1 MYHIIFAFTLLVTP
15 FTQAQDTD
23 KKGLLPELKIDSKN
37 EDLNEKKQL
46 TSELMINKAE
56 DKALESLQKLLKRNK
71 GTSQEPDLLYR
82 LAELYMRKSKT
93 GRFFDLHQDSKTL
106 KLSSFPIPPQKG
118 KDWIRK
124 AAQVYTDIEKRF
136 PKFSEMDAVLFNNAF
151 AHQQLGE
158 LKKSENLYRKLIK
171 DFDKSM
177 LIPDSLIALGELLYD
192 QTQFHQAEEIFKEI
206 EKYPGSRVY
215 SYGLYKWAWTL
226 YNLKNSDAAIAKL
239 VEVVEKNPPR
249 FEKERA
255 YYLRK
260 EALRDL
266 VIFIGDVLKADEVY
280 GFFKKI
286 TTPEELGDSISNL
299 AKLYESYSRE
309 KDIHI
314 FMNEFLKK
322 EKDHS
327 YLARAHMILV
337 NANEAIKKRED
348 VITHLEKASEL
359 CDATSLWKAKL
370 EPTWAE
376 TTCNEDYRKT
386 SLEIA
391 KKWWEIWLKNKK
403 HPEFSKLTEKALRL
417 VLKTDSSEKPDFKTR
432 YALAE
437 LLFQQNKFDEASLQY
452 EKVGKTSTENQ
463 MIHDANY
470 AALFS
475 TQKSLE
481 QKKTTENQKK
491 VKELSLYYVEKHPK
505 GVHSLPVQLQLAIS
519 EYESGQDKVSE
530 EFIKPLLSQKVSKE
544 IKTKAEDLYLDI
556 LNFRKDFTQ
565 LKVKSALFLKDEG
578 NHPSRKENLKKINE
592 EAHYSEIQ
600 GELDKKPKI
609 ETVEQLI
616 NFRNSHGNSKLA
628 KEALWQALS
637 LAFAEG
643 HSIRGAELAN
653 EFAKNYKDDK
663 RALEVLRES
672 VKAYLAAGRSKEALI
687 TFEEI
692 IKTNPEDKRKI
703 QEAMIELSLIEGKKV
718 EGRKKI
724 LELMKTASAGDKK
737 LLQERYLSSFTA
749 EEKNSNSDYK
759 KYETELINQGVEPFA
774 TEYWT
779 KLARTQFENKQ
790 MSQAFQ
796 SATKAMSRDSEMS
809 VRAESRYIQAR
820 ILEQEFIAQSVKVSS
835 EDRLALVLNI
845 KTEKLDKAL
854 TAYNS
859 ASKMTKDAN
868 LTVKILEGLDRCYNH
883 FVTALKN
890 MPLPAS
896 LAEADQKT
904 LRQEID
910 KIVAPIVSKKEENF
924 QALLVVQSK
933 ATSTDQSL
941 IVWSDLAP
949 EATAPLEIKRPKPE
963 NLEAWIPSSWDS
975 LSPAKRSSS
984 AKCETFKK
992 SSSFDADKMS
1002 HYLGQCFYLNQ
1013 FNKIENEALV
1023 LTETPTNRAWGLF
1036 YLSLIHHQEKQLA
1049 KAHWLAEKAL
1059 ELDPKNSIF
1068 LYQKIRTLSLLESF
1082 DAVSGE
1088 LILLFNNPEV
1098 KFPDIMAL
1106 KALHLSKQ
1114 GDWKK
1119 TLEILEDL
1127 PSSTVDKH
1135 QLILLLAEA
1144 HSKTGDPES
1153 ALKTLKKSKMKDS
1166 VEASLF
1172 AARIFEVIK
1181 PEMAQA
1187 KESYKKALS
1196 AAQEP
1201 LQRKWI
1207 EKKLGYLNGLKQ

>member
-1 MYHIIFAFTLLVTP
+1 
-15 FTQAQDTD
+15 
-23 KKGLLPELKIDSKN
+23 
-37 EDLNEKKQL
+37 
-46 TSELMINKAE
+46 
-56 DKALESLQKLLKRNK
+56 
-71 GTSQEPDLLYR
+71 
-82 LAELYMRKSKT
+82 
-93 GRFFDLHQDSKTL
+93 
-106 KLSSFPIPPQKG
+106 
-118 KDWIRK
+118 
-124 AAQVYTDIEKRF
+124 
-136 PKFSEMDAVLFNNAF
+136 
-151 AHQQLGE
+151 
-158 LKKSENLYRKLIK
+158 
-171 DFDKSM
+171 
-177 LIPDSLIALGELLYD
+177 ALGELLYD
-192 QTQFHQAEEIFKEI
+192 QTQFRLSEEILKQI
-206 EKYPGSRVY
+206 ERYTNSKVY
-215 SYGLYKWAWTL
+215 YYGLYKCAWTL
-226 YNLKNSDAAIAKL
+226 YNLKNSDAAFAKL

-286 TTPEELGDSISNL
+286 TTPEELGESMSNL

-327 YLARAHMILV
+327 YQARAHMILV
-337 NANEAIKKRED
+337 NANEAIKKRDE

-359 CDATSLWKAKL
+359 CDVNSIWKAKL

-376 TTCNEDYRKT
+376 TTCSEDYRKT

-417 VLKTDSSEKPDFKTR
+417 VLKTDNPEKPDYKTR

-437 LLFQQNKFDEASLQY
+437 LLFQQNKFDDASLQY

-475 TQKSLE
+475 IQKSLE
-481 QKKTTENQKK
+481 QKKTPENQKR
-491 VKELSLYYVEKHPK
+491 VKDLSLYYVDKHPK

-519 EYESGQDKVSE
+519 EYEAGQDKASE
-530 EFIKPLLSQKVSKE
+530 EFLKPLIVQNSSNE
-544 IKTKAEDLYLDI
+544 IKIKAQDLYLDI

-565 LKVKSALFLKDEG
+565 LKVKSELFLKEVG
-578 NHPSRKENLKKINE
+578 NNKQRKENLTIINQ

-600 GELDKKPKI
+600 RDLDKKPKI
-609 ETVEQLI
+609 ETAEQLI
-616 NFRNSHGNSKLA
+616 NFRKSHKDSKLS

-643 HSIRGAELAN
+643 YSIRGAELAR
-653 EFAKNYKDDK
+653 EFSKSYKDDK
-663 RALEVLRES
+663 RSIEVLRDS
-672 VKAYLAAGRSKEALI
+672 VKAYLAAGRSKEALD

-692 IKTNPEDKRKI
+692 LQTNPEDKRKI
-703 QEAMIELSLIEGKKV
+703 QEAMIELSLLEGKKV
-718 EGRKKI
+718 ESRKKI
-724 LELMKTASAGDKK
+724 LELMKSAAASDKK
-737 LLQERYLSSFTA
+737 SLQERYLSSFTQ
-749 EEKNSNSDYK
+749 EEKTTSAEYK
-759 KYETELINQGVEPFA
+759 KYENDLINQGVEPFA

-779 KLARTQFENKQ
+779 KLARSQFENKQ

-796 SATKAMSRDSEMS
+796 SATKAMSRDSEMAL
-809 VRAESRYIQAR
+809 RAEARYIQAR

-883 FVTALKN
+883 FVVALKN
-890 MPLPAS
+890 MPLPS
-896 LAEADQKT
+896 TLAEADQKT
-904 LRQEID
+904 LRLEID
-910 KIVAPIVSKKEENF
+910 KIVAPIESKKEENF

-941 IVWSDLAP
+941 VVWSDLAP
-949 EATAPLEIKRPKPE
+949 EATAPIEIKSPKPE
-963 NLEAWIPSSWDS
+963 SLEAWIPSSWDS

-984 AKCETFKK
+984 AKCETLKK
-992 SSSFDADKMS
+992 STSLNVDKMS
-1002 HYLGQCFYLNQ
+1002 EYLGQCFYLNQ
-1013 FNKIENEALV
+1013 FKKIENEALA

-1036 YLSLIHHQEKQLA
+1036 YLSLINYQEKNLA
-1049 KAHWLAEKAL
+1049 KAHWLAEKTL
-1059 ELDPKNSIF
+1059 ELDSKNPIF
-1068 LYQKIRTLSLLESF
+1068 IYQKIRTLSSLEGF

-1088 LILLFNNPEV
+1088 LILLFNNPDV
-1098 KFPDIMAL
+1098 SFPDVLAL

-1119 TLEILEDL
+1119 TLDILEDL
-1127 PSSTVDKH
+1127 PSSIIDKH
-1135 QLILLLAEA
+1135 HLILLVAEA
-1144 HSKTGDPES
+1144 QTKTGDPES

-1166 VEASLF
+1166 VDASLF
-1172 AARIFEVIK
+1172 AGRIFEVIK
-1181 PEMAQA
+1181 PEMTKA

-1201 LQRKWI
+1201 LQKKWI